1 MRWRYRIWQMWLNF
15 TVKKALPPTARQ
27 EIAAVLLPA
36 EIRLFDRFSPRDQQ
50 HSYLVYQTLLRA
62 GHTAP
67 PLLAAALLHDIGKTQ
82 TPLTPWDRM
91 LPVLVER
98 IAPRL
103 AQRWGAGKPRG
114 WRRPFVVRQ
123 QHAAWGAE
131 MAQAAGSHPL
141 TVALISRH
149 QDKLLPHQNT
159 PHDHLLRAL
168 QWADEQS

>member
-1 MRWRYRIWQMWLNF
+1 MRWRYRLWQMWLNF
-15 TVKKALPPTARQ
+15 TVKEALPSPARQ
-27 EIAAVLLPA
+27 EIATVLSPA
-36 EIRLFDRFSPRDQQ
+36 EMRLFDRFSPRDQQ
-50 HSYLVYQTLLRA
+50 HSYLVYQTLLRT

-103 AQRWGAGKPRG
+103 AQRWGAGEPRG

-123 QHAAWGAE
+123 QHPAWGAK

-141 TVALISRH
+141 TVALINHH
-149 QDKLLPHQNT
+149 QDKLS